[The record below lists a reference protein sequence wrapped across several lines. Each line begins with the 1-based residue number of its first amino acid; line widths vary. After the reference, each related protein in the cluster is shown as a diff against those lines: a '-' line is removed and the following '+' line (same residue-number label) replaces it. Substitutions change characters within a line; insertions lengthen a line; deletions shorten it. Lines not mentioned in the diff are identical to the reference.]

1 MTNPALAP
9 SDAPPLAGSS
19 TPNVSRELEIVAA
32 LEGYR
37 QEADQNRKGGLNP
50 RDDKWR
56 QNLDLYWGRHDFSR
70 KANWQAREVMPE
82 VSQYVDRFAAAMKE
96 ALVATPEGFYSI
108 LDHSD
113 QEGDLSEAIKRMT
126 DVWLS
131 HSGRNQMGTL
141 LAFPSVFEEQMKLGA
156 LTACSAVVIWK
167 GDTEN
172 GRVAIE
178 STDPR
183 FVWLDHTYRNLY
195 RVRRVELDRHDLYGM
210 AKEKDG
216 KGNSI
221 FNLPQLEQLIGSI
234 NSIEDNGQKEQMSG
248 HGHQI
253 TTARQ
258 PIILDE
264 YIATVLSPQ
273 GEVLAD
279 RALMVVANN
288 KFLVRGP
295 EANPFW
301 HGDDWLTFTPLITT
315 PLSVYGRSYMEDFG
329 SVANTFNELTN
340 MILDAVYTSSL
351 KAWAMV
357 PSMLANPEQ
366 IAEGISPNKIFMLEE
381 GYKADDFAKMLDLG
395 TLPPESVKIWQA
407 MKTELGEAAGIN
419 EIGLGQFAPKGRT
432 SATEIME
439 TKQSSSSLIRS
450 LAQTVETR
458 WLDPTLDLV
467 WKTGLQHVSKNDP
480 LMKMAAGEEMFGA
493 LISRR
498 KELVHRPMTFQ
509 ARGISSMIQRSATL
523 KALMGILTIVSGS
536 ELLLAE
542 FVKVVDMEKFV
553 KKLFELSNVDISTL
567 QLSERDKMIRSITQP
582 LQQAGMGQPGSPG
595 APQQAGAGQEMGSL
609 ARTMGIAR

>member
-1 MTNPALAP
+1 MNNPGLGP
-9 SDAPPLAGSS
+9 SDNPSLASGA
-19 TPNVSRELEIVAA
+19 TPNQSRELEIVAA

-210 AKEKDG
+210 AKERDG
-216 KGNSI
+216 KGNAI

-366 IAEGISPNKIFMLEE
+366 IAEGISPNKIFQLEE
-381 GYKADDFAKMLDLG
+381 GYKAADFATMLDLG

-523 KALMGILTIVSGS
+523 KALMGILSIVSGS

-553 KKLFELSNVDISTL
+553 KKLFELSNVDITTL

-582 LQQAGMGQPGSPG
+582 LQQAGMGQGPPGSSQG
-595 APQQAGAGQEMGSL
+595 GGAGAEMGSL